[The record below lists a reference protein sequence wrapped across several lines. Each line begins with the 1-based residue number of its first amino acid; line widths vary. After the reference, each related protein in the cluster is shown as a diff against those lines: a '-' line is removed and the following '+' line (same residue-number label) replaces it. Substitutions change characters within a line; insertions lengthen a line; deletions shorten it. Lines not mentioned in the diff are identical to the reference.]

1 MMGGVIQVMGENL
14 SQWVGNYEGEGISCI
29 QWIKSRLTSF
39 YVLPYHV
46 KVHIEV
52 SPNEAEK
59 HASRTPEDEDLQ
71 AR

>member
-1 MMGGVIQVMGENL
+1 MMVGVIQVRGEK

-29 QWIKSRLTSF
+29 LVDYIQVDF
-39 YVLPYHV
+39 FMFYHV